1 MQYLAREQ
9 LEKETATV
17 KKELYLSLDSVT
29 KKFGENT
36 AVDKVNLNIND
47 GEFVVFLG
55 PSGCGKTTLLRL
67 IAGLE
72 SLTHGTIIQKGVNV
86 SELPPVERDF
96 GIVFQSYA
104 LFPNLTVN
112 ENIAYGL
119 VNLKVNRKSRDARVK
134 ELLSLVG
141 LPDLGDKYPNQLSGG
156 QQQRVALARALATS
170 PSLLLLDEPL
180 SALDASVRVFLKN
193 EIKALQRKLGVTTI
207 MVTHDQEEAL
217 SIADKIVIMKDGEII
232 QVGTPH
238 DIYYNPVNIFV
249 AEFVGSANVF
259 VASTN
264 TQGKIQL
271 PELGISLAPADFKA
285 PTDNNYFIA
294 FRAENIKIN
303 NVENHSINTSSLK
316 CVVEHME
323 FFGPFVRLELSP
335 QNQGGDKKK
344 FFVNITNEEL
354 VNFCLQ
360 IGSEVIASFN
370 PNDLIVLRDTK

>member
-1 MQYLAREQ
+1 MQYLERAQ
-9 LEKETATV
+9 LKNPTV
-17 KKELYLSLDSVT
+17 AKSKGLYLQLDSVT
-29 KKFGENT
+29 KIFGNNK
-36 AVDKVNLNIND
+36 AVDNVNLDVND

-72 SLTHGTIIQKGVNV
+72 SLTHGSIIQKGVNV

-104 LFPNLTVN
+104 LFPNLTID

-119 VNLKVNRKSRDARVK
+119 INMRASKSVREARVK

-141 LPDLGDKYPNQLSGG
+141 LPDVGNKYPNQLSGG

-217 SIADKIVIMKDGEII
+217 SIADKIVIMKDGQII
-232 QVGTPH
+232 QVGSPY
-238 DIYYNPVNIFV
+238 DIYYHPVNIFV

-259 VASTN
+259 VASTDN
-264 TQGKIQL
+264 TGRIL
-271 PELGISLAPADFKA
+271 LSELGINISPENFAAPRDA
-285 PTDNNYFIA
+285 NYFIA
-294 FRAENIKIN
+294 FRAESIKIT
-303 NVENHSINTSSLK
+303 NVKDYSLNPSSLECLIK
-316 CVVEHME
+316 HLE
-323 FFGPFVRLELSP
+323 FFGPFVRLELTP
-335 QNQGGDKKK
+335 KNQNLDKKS
-344 FFVNITNEEL
+344 FFVNVANDEL
-354 VNFCLQ
+354 VNLSLQ
-360 IGSEVIASFN
+360 VGSEVVASFN
-370 PNDLIVLRDTK
+370 PDDLIVLHDSK